1 MGGNWLYIS
10 AMLNIAADEKLFK
23 RRKREKKKKK
33 KKKKKKEKKVGK
45 SGFGK
50 PGSFAWQSGDCTTL
64 RSY

>member
-1 MGGNWLYIS
+1 LLYIS
-10 AMLNIAADEKLFK
+10 AMLNIAAAENLFK
-23 RRKREKKKKK
+23 RRKKEKKKKK
-33 KKKKKKEKKVGK
+33 KKKKKKVGK

>member
-1 MGGNWLYIS
+1 MLYIS
-10 AMLNIAADEKLFK
+10 AMLNIAAAENLFK
-23 RRKREKKKKK
+23 RRKKEKKKKK
-33 KKKKKKEKKVGK
+33 KKKKKKVGK

>member
-1 MGGNWLYIS
+1 MYIS
-10 AMLNIAADEKLFK
+10 AMLNIAAAENLFK
-23 RRKREKKKKK
+23 RRKKEKKKKK
-33 KKKKKKEKKVGK
+33 KKKKKKVGK